1 MTCIM
6 YSNPFISL
14 SNIWIDVL
22 SILKPLPDIPYVVLF
37 WDLIKLN
44 LDIIDT
50 RDFVHVC
57 ILYIHMLNIGANT
70 EDTVSIREKNMSIK

>member
-57 ILYIHMLNIGANT
+57 ILYILMLNIGANT